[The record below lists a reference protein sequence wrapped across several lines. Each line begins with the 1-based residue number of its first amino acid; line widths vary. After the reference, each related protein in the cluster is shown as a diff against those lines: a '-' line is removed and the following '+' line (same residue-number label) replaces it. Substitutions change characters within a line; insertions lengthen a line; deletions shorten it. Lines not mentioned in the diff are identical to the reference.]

1 MKIQKKKKKRQQ
13 HSGVP
18 KYIIHK
24 FKIQALPSDAWSSL
38 KILTIKV
45 LR

>member
-1 MKIQKKKKKRQQ
+1 MKIQKKKKKQ

-24 FKIQALPSDAWSSL
+24 FKIQALPFDAWRSL